1 MAYEEISKVHEELGK
16 LVEESFEFRR
26 KAVREFAAQK
36 GVLLKDIATG
46 KVDSKIMLELSRYT
60 SRKLGEE
67 RAKDIPEEVKIEQFK
82 VENIPAEWIS
92 IPGANEDTVFYNLF
106 GGGYVTGTLESR
118 RIIPYHLSRATNME
132 CLSIEYR
139 LAPEYPFPAA
149 LEDSITTYKWLLS
162 ESFDPKNI
170 IMGGS
175 SAGGGLTVATL
186 LKLKEFNLPLPAAGV
201 LMSPWADLTGSG
213 KSIYK
218 NQKFEPL
225 VAEGIMG
232 MAKSYAREEPLN
244 NPLISPVFA
253 NLEGLPPLLIQAGG
267 IEALLDDSISLAERA
282 KSSGVEVKL
291 EVYENMTHV
300 FQNFGEKLSESR
312 KSFENLNEFIQKY
325 L

>member
-162 ESFDPKNI
+162 DSFDPKNI

-175 SAGGGLTVATL
+175 SAG
-186 LKLKEFNLPLPAAGV
+186 
-201 LMSPWADLTGSG
+201 
-213 KSIYK
+213 
-218 NQKFEPL
+218 
-225 VAEGIMG
+225 
-232 MAKSYAREEPLN
+232 
-244 NPLISPVFA
+244 
-253 NLEGLPPLLIQAGG
+253 
-267 IEALLDDSISLAERA
+267 
-282 KSSGVEVKL
+282 
-291 EVYENMTHV
+291 
-300 FQNFGEKLSESR
+300 
-312 KSFENLNEFIQKY
+312 
-325 L
+325 